1 MRGTPPALYTG
12 PAGVTIGR
20 VNTAAPVI
28 AYIALGS
35 NLGDRQGTILE
46 AVRRLRRYPGVEI
59 LEVSDL
65 IENPAV
71 GGPPNS
77 PPFLNGAAKVR
88 TTLSPTELLDKL
100 LEVERSLGRI
110 RDVQWGPRKID
121 MDLILYG
128 DEVVRTE
135 NLTVPHPRMHER
147 RFVLAPLAE
156 IAPEAVHPVL
166 RKTVAELLND
176 LSAT

>member
-1 MRGTPPALYTG
+1 M
-12 PAGVTIGR
+12 
-20 VNTAAPVI
+20 NTEPVI
-28 AYIALGS
+28 AFVALGS

-71 GGPPNS
+71 GGPANS
-77 PPFLNGAAKVR
+77 PAFLNGAAKVR
-88 TTLSPTELLDKL
+88 TTLAAGELLDKL

-128 DEVVRTE
+128 DQVVHDKH
-135 NLTVPHPRMHER
+135 LTVPHPRMHER

-156 IAPEAVHPVL
+156 IAPDAVHPVL
-166 RKTVAELLND
+166 RKTVAELLKE
-176 LSAT
+176 LPVT